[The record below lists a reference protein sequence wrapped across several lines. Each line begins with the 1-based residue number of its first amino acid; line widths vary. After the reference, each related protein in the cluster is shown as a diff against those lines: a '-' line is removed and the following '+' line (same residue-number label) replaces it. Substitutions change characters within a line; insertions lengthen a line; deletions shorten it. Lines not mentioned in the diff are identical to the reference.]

1 MTLKFKHDILV
12 RNNRI
17 EQMQAEGCKIKYRV
31 LTDEEYIQCLRQKL
45 IEEAIEASTEE
56 DINELKKEMSDVLEV
71 IENFANAIGS
81 NLEEILEYKKVKQ
94 NKIGSF
100 NKKYFIEYLEL
111 EENNPKIKYFL
122 DRPNKYPVI
131 ED

>member
-1 MTLKFKHDILV
+1 MTLKFKHNILV

-17 EQMQAEGCKIKYRV
+17 EQMQAEGYKIKYRV

-45 IEEAIEASTEE
+45 IEEATEASTEK
-56 DINELKKEMSDVLEV
+56 DTDELKKEMSDVLEV
-71 IENFANAIGS
+71 IENLANAIGS
-81 NLEEILEYKKVKQ
+81 NLEEILGYKKIKQ
-94 NKIGSF
+94 GKIGSF
-100 NKKYFIEYLEL
+100 DKKYFIEYLEL
-111 EENNPKIKYFL
+111 KEDNPKIKYFL

>member
-17 EQMQAEGCKIKYRV
+17 EQMQAEGCKIKYRT
-31 LTDEEYIQCLRQKL
+31 LSNEEYIRCLREKL
-45 IEEAIEASTEE
+45 IEEATEASTEE

-71 IENFANAIGS
+71 VENLAVAIGS
-81 NLEEILEYKKVKQ
+81 NLNEILEYKKVKQ

-100 NKKYFIEYLEL
+100 DKKYFIEYLEL
-111 EENNPKIKYFL
+111 EEDNPKIKYFL
-122 DRPNKYPVI
+122 DRPNKYPII

>member
-31 LTDEEYIQCLRQKL
+31 LTDEEYMQCLRQKL
-45 IEEAIEASTEE
+45 IEEATEASTEE

-71 IENFANAIGS
+71 VENLANAIGS

-100 NKKYFIEYLEL
+100 DKKYFIEYLEL